1 MSVILIEKNWIRNFL
16 RLGVDLYLNARLTQQ
31 RGGLTIKGCHRFWRK
46 REGTF
51 IVGSSKLQ
59 AVMDKVELDFKHA
72 STVRDRR
79 RRQASCVHE
88 QSDIP
93 EMVFQRRERQAD
105 FPNDLRP
112 HVQPAVG
119 GFPFFQRQG
128 A

>member
-1 MSVILIEKNWIRNFL
+1 
-16 RLGVDLYLNARLTQQ
+16 
-31 RGGLTIKGCHRFWRK
+31 
-46 REGTF
+46 
-51 IVGSSKLQ
+51 
-59 AVMDKVELDFKHA
+59 MDKVELDFKHA

-112 HVQPAVG
+112 HVQRAIG

-128 A
+128 GPVLLDHGHRRRLLENGRVLVGCNVQS